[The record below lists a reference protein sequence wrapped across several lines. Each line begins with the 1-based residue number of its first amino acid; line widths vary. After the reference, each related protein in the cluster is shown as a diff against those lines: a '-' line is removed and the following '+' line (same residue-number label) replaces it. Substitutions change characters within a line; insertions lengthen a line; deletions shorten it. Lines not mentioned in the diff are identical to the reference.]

1 MTKGESGLSV
11 RTPTHI
17 RLDPADESLRLKQGG
32 GGGRVGDNNQEHL
45 CFLSPA

>member
-1 MTKGESGLSV
+1 MRKGESGLSA

-17 RLDPADESLRLKQGG
+17 SLDPADESLRLKQGVG
-32 GGGRVGDNNQEHL
+32 VGDNNQEHL